1 MSEEMPSY
9 ESLKSRLD
17 EIVEAV
23 SDESLP
29 LDDALDLY
37 EEAVGLGLQASRLM
51 ESDIAVNDASDQGAE
66 PDQHEPSETSAP
78 SEQGEAPAPSENSE
92 DTANLQ

>member
-66 PDQHEPSETSAP
+66 PDQPEPSETSAP